1 MIMLRTIGIFL
12 AATALAGC
20 GLLEKDEPGLHDDC
34 GGVSNDTPL
43 EATEVEAEDGFEA
56 KDLRLCQSDVD
67 FYAISV
73 DPGTMAY
80 FEIRFDGDETDLML
94 ELSDEAG
101 KEMMGSDSGLG
112 YERVSI
118 LTPEKGRGTIGVRWT
133 YEGRVVGEPSKDVV
147 YRGPAATE
155 FHIQNSSGF
164 PPGNYGVE
172 VFLDGQSV
180 GKRDYRVEAE
190 K

>member
-1 MIMLRTIGIFL
+1 MM
-12 AATALAGC
+12 AALTAAGC
-20 GLLEKDEPGLHDDC
+20 GPTEPLRVETIQLGRALNPDNS
-34 GGVSNDTPL
+34 VSGHTTSFKPLDTM
-43 EATEVEAEDGFEA
+43 
-56 KDLRLCQSDVD
+56 
-67 FYAISV
+67 Y
-73 DPGTMAY
+73 
-80 FEIRFDGDETDLML
+80 
-94 ELSDEAG
+94 
-101 KEMMGSDSGLG
+101 
-112 YERVSI
+112 VSI